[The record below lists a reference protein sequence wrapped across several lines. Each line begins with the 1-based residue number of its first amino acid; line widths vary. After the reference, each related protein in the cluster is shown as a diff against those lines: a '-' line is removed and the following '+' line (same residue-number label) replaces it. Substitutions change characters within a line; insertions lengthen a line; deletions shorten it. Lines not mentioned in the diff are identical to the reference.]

1 MSDLGKS
8 LAAKVAIV
16 TGAAQGVGF
25 GIAQCLARAGANV
38 VAADIEA
45 DRLQR
50 CITEIEREGG
60 TAHGIGVDVSNA
72 DSVAEMTNSAV
83 ERFSRIDILVNNAGV
98 IVVKPLDDQSEL
110 DWDRVIDTN
119 LKGTFLC
126 SKAVLEQMTRA
137 GGGSIINLC
146 SIAAFG
152 FTTPH
157 VPYTASKA
165 GVHAL
170 TRDFAYEL
178 AERGIRVN
186 AIAPGPIETPMFDSL
201 SQAQKDAHAAKVP
214 LRRLGQP
221 EDIGAAVVFLASDA
235 ASFITGVTLPVAG
248 GSDLKY
254 S

>member
-1 MSDLGKS
+1 MSEAEKP
-8 LAAKVAIV
+8 LAEKVAIV
-16 TGAAQGVGF
+16 TGSAQGIGF
-25 GIAQCLARAGANV
+25 GITQCLARAGASV
-38 VAADIEA
+38 VAADLKLDALDSCVAAVEDA
-45 DRLQR
+45 
-50 CITEIEREGG
+50 GG
-60 TAHGIGVDVSNA
+60 TVFGVEADVSNA
-72 DSVAEMTNSAV
+72 DSVEQLKNVAI

-98 IVVKPLDDQSEL
+98 IVVKPIDDQSEI
-110 DWDRVIDTN
+110 DWDRVVDTN
-119 LKGTFLC
+119 LKGSFLC
-126 SKAVLEQMTRA
+126 SKAVLGPMSEQ

-170 TRDFAYEL
+170 TRDFAYEVGG
-178 AERGIRVN
+178 RGIRVN

-235 ASFITGVTLPVAG
+235 ASFITGVTLPVAV

-254 S
+254 A